1 MDRCSGDRTSRRR
14 GARYMN
20 DRKRWTFV
28 HAALQK
34 FRWRFFGH
42 CNSQNCHGQER
53 TAEKSTGHGTG
64 VRASDV
70 FNGSGCFFS
79 PSQTAESAEFQH
91 SEGTWGAPNLQSN
104 EQFLSCSCQI
114 RPIRV
119 IREQIPSTQH
129 SVRIGDDHG
138 FHCLLFSYSC
148 PQGVTTDS
156 RLLRR

>member
-70 FNGSGCFFS
+70 FNGSGCFFLLPRRLNLQNFS
-79 PSQTAESAEFQH
+79 TVRGLGARRIFSQTNNFYPVRVKFGPFASSENKFQAH
-91 SEGTWGAPNLQSN
+91 NTRSELATTTVFTAFCL
-104 EQFLSCSCQI
+104 
-114 RPIRV
+114 V
-119 IREQIPSTQH
+119 IVAH
-129 SVRIGDDHG
+129 KA
-138 FHCLLFSYSC
+138 
-148 PQGVTTDS
+148 
-156 RLLRR
+156 